1 MRERERRCVSIRAVS
16 CPRNFSPETSTITLE
31 QDSHAPCQPPSY
43 PIRIPPRRG
52 HGGTAE
58 KGVEGRYVPF
68 ITAGGKSA
76 RHRPYRNPDDSVRRL
91 STISFPAA
99 GRTPRIPIATFRL
112 SPSGSPEIRQ
122 LVSSPEKSMSK
133 FRESDEGGER
143 LKLRSTRGR
152 LLRERSDR
160 IPKVK
165 SSLRCRGDSEGGLTF
180 RPPFAPLRLRLSF
193 RPTPF
198 LCPSFSLSPWTNSLE
213 TVRRSCSVSA
223 TRFQPVETPFGK
235 LSQSAVANSSPV
247 AARPPPRS
255 TP

>member
-143 LKLRSTRGR
+143 LKLRSIYSGSAVKRTIGSDSQSQVESALPRGFGGR
-152 LLRERSDR
+152 
-160 IPKVK
+160 PYF
-165 SSLRCRGDSEGGLTF
+165 SS
-180 RPPFAPLRLRLSF
+180 PLRPS
-193 RPTPF
+193 PTPALFPTNPLPLSLF
-198 LCPSFSLSPWTNSLE
+198 LSL
-213 TVRRSCSVSA
+213 
-223 TRFQPVETPFGK
+223 PVDK
-235 LSQSAVANSSPV
+235 
-247 AARPPPRS
+247 
-255 TP
+255 